1 MEGSRED
8 LLHRLS
14 IETDASKLLAIE
26 RALERMDETTEYIED
41 DRDEDAPEGE
51 DAPRPVGWKGKKQ
64 GKDTC
69 VFCDRKLLV
78 HQTESVL
85 VCERC
90 GYYTTLFDYSSQN
103 LSYDQTQS
111 MDTSS
116 SGSYKRINHFN
127 DSLSLLQAKE
137 SSKIPDEIMDEIR
150 DQLKKE
156 RIDPRTVK
164 PDKIKAILKLKRR
177 SKYYDHVSQIMA
189 TLTHSSMVVH
199 IPADVEERLR
209 NMFDA
214 IQEPF
219 NRHKPA
225 SRTNF
230 FSYNYVFYKFC
241 ELLGETELMKHFP
254 LLKSREKLYEQDQIW
269 KCICA
274 DLHWEF
280 RKTI

>member
-1 MEGSRED
+1 MNDARTE
-8 LLHRLS
+8 LLERIAH
-14 IETDASKLLAIE
+14 ETDGIRLL
-26 RALERMDETTEYIED
+26 ALERELERLEMASETFHDSVSKECETSK
-41 DRDEDAPEGE
+41 PSFG
-51 DAPRPVGWKGKKQ
+51 KGKRTT
-64 GKDTC
+64 KDTC
-69 VFCDRKLLV
+69 ALCDRKLLV
-78 HQTESVL
+78 HQSESIL
-85 VCERC
+85 VCDRC
-90 GYYTTLFDYSSQN
+90 GYYTPLFDYSSQN

-111 MDTSS
+111 IDTSS
-116 SGSYKRINHFN
+116 SGTYKRINHFN

-137 SSKIPDEIMDEIR
+137 SSKIPDAIIEEIR

-156 RIDPRTVK
+156 RIDPETVK
-164 PDKIKAILKLKRR
+164 AEKIKSILKMKRR
-177 SKYYDHVSQIMA
+177 SKYYDNVSQIMA
-189 TLTHSSMVVH
+189 TLTHNSTVVH
-199 IPADVEERLR
+199 IPPDVEERLR

-219 NRHKPA
+219 DRHKPE

-241 ELLGETELMKHFP
+241 ELLGENELMKHFP

-269 KCICA
+269 KHICA